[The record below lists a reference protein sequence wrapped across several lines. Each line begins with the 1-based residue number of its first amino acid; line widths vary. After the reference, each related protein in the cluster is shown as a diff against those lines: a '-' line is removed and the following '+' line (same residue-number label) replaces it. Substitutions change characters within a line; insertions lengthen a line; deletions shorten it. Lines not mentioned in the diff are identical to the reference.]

1 MIVQFFDRGKG
12 GGSGPTDYLLG
23 KERDREHA
31 EVLRGNPDETAVL
44 IDSSGYAKKYTAG
57 CLSFEERD
65 IPAEQKRALMDSF
78 EECIFAGL
86 DKDQY
91 NCLWVQHRDKER
103 LELNFVIP
111 NIELLSGKRLQ
122 PYYYAADRGRVD
134 AWRTMQN
141 LTHGYSDPDDP
152 VKRQSMTQAKDLPKN
167 TQEASQS
174 ITDGLEALVLAGKV
188 KSRADVL
195 ETLEKAGFEISRTTA
210 TSISIKNPD
219 PKGRNIRLKGAL
231 YEQDFR
237 FGEDLRADIASRS
250 RQHRA
255 ANEDRLRRA
264 TEKYQRGIEAKRA
277 ENNRRYK
284 RPAITH
290 EQSSIQAL
298 SVELD
303 RHIGGRADSHSRV
316 VHRDMERQERAGRL
330 ETTAGRSAE
339 VPRHTQHQDQRRIAG
354 KLPGREQQSHADM
367 RSDRPEIPDVL
378 RRERQGQNE
387 RMAVHTAGKHQV
399 GAANDRDRNRI
410 ARRIGELREQ
420 SQSDRAANDER
431 VRGLG
436 EKSRGNRAASDESL
450 NALGRKVGR
459 ARTGKHEFS
468 AAASELGSRVRA
480 FQRNTEHAGSLTAA
494 AERNLETAS
503 RTVRQ
508 KHERTQS
515 RGWGMSL

>member
-23 KERDREHA
+23 KDRDREHA
-31 EVLRGNPDETAVL
+31 EVLRGHPDETAAL
-44 IDSSGYAKKYTAG
+44 IDSSDYAKKYTAG

-91 NCLWVQHRDKER
+91 NCLWVEHRDKGR

-152 VKRQSMTQAKDLPKN
+152 AKRQSMTQAKDLPRN
-167 TQEASQS
+167 TQEAAQS
-174 ITDGLEALVLAGKV
+174 ITDGLEALALAGKV

-195 ETLEKAGFEISRTTA
+195 ETLEKSGFEISCTTA

-277 ENNRRYK
+277 ENNRRYQ

-290 EQSSIQAL
+290 EQGSIQAL

-303 RHIGGRADSHSRV
+303 RHIGGRADSHSRT
-316 VHRDMERQERAGRL
+316 VHSDMERQERIGRP

-354 KLPGREQQSHADM
+354 KLPGREQHGNADM
-367 RSDRPEIPDVL
+367 RSDRPEIPAVL
-378 RRERQGQNE
+378 REQRQNE
-387 RMAVHTAGKHQV
+387 SMALHTAGKHQV

-410 ARRIGELREQ
+410 TGRIGEFRER

-431 VRGLG
+431 VRKLG
-436 EKSRGNRAASDESL
+436 EQSRGNRAASDESL

-480 FQRNTEHAGSLTAA
+480 AERNTEHTGSLTAA
-494 AERNLETAS
+494 AERNLEAAS

-515 RGWGMSL
+515 RGWGMSR

>member
-1 MIVQFFDRGKG
+1 MIVQFFNRGKG
-12 GGSGPTDYLLG
+12 GGSGPIDYLLG
-23 KERDREHA
+23 KDRDREEA
-31 EVLRGNPDETAVL
+31 KLLRGDPEETAAL
-44 IDSSGYAKKYTAG
+44 IDSSDYAKKYTAG
-57 CLSFEERD
+57 CLSFEESN

-91 NCLWVQHRDKER
+91 NCLWVEHRDKGR

-152 VKRQSMTQAKDLPKN
+152 AKRQSMTQAKDLPRN
-167 TQEASQS
+167 TQEAAQS
-174 ITDGLEALVLAGKV
+174 ITDGLEALALAGKV

-195 ETLEKAGFEISRTTA
+195 ETLEKAGFEISRA
-210 TSISIKNPD
+210 TPSSISIKNPD

-237 FGEDLRADIASRS
+237 FGEDLRADITHRS

-255 ANEDRLRRA
+255 ANESRLRHA
-264 TEKYQRGIEAKRA
+264 TAKYQRGIEAKRA
-277 ENNRRYK
+277 ENNRRYT
-284 RPAITH
+284 RPAVTH
-290 EQSSIQAL
+290 EQGSIQAL
-298 SVELD
+298 SVELA
-303 RHIGGRADSHSRV
+303 RHIGNRFDSRRDIAHSDIELKQRI
-316 VHRDMERQERAGRL
+316 
-330 ETTAGRSAE
+330 GRSETAE
-339 VPRHTQHQDQRRIAG
+339 SRSRAHTRPVEHQDQRFNTG
-354 KLPGREQQSHADM
+354 KLPGREQQSNADM
-367 RSDRPEIPDVL
+367 RSDRPEFAAVL
-378 RRERQGQNE
+378 REQRQNQSL
-387 RMAVHTAGKHQV
+387 AVHSTEKQQIGV
-399 GAANDRDRNRI
+399 TDDRDRNRI
-410 ARRIGELREQ
+410 VRRIGELGAQ
-420 SQSDRAANDER
+420 SQSDREANAGR
-431 VRGLG
+431 VSGIR
-436 EKSRGNRAASDESL
+436 EQSRSNRAANDESL

-459 ARTGKHEFS
+459 ARAGKHEFS
-468 AAASELGSRVRA
+468 EAFSELGSRVRTA
-480 FQRNTEHAGSLTAA
+480 ERNTDRTGSLTAA
-494 AERNLETAS
+494 AERNLEAVS